1 MLCCKVRTNDF
12 IYWILCI
19 NLTRVK
25 NVRVDKTKF
34 LSAAS
39 CSRKEFQDIVDV
51 MMENVPSDDGKLSIF
66 LYYVQYT

>member
-1 MLCCKVRTNDF
+1 VRTSD
-12 IYWILCI
+12 ILYWILCI
-19 NLTRVK
+19 NFARVK

-51 MMENVPSDDGKLSIF
+51 MMENVPSDDGKLSVF
-66 LYYVQYT
+66 FYYVQCT